1 MMTKVM
7 MTMLV
12 VLAIR
17 VESDCVRQVLRSSRK
32 AGSRVHKSVQCAS
45 HSAQCAMHRAQCT
58 MYSVDF
64 VMNSA
69 HCALYIQVPCSAWCS
84 LQHSAL
90 QWKGKKW
97 VEGDS
102 TGSRSLVR
110 QRGRL

>member
-45 HSAQCAMHRAQCT
+45 HSALCT
-58 MYSVDF
+58 MYSVEF
-64 VMNSA
+64 VISSA